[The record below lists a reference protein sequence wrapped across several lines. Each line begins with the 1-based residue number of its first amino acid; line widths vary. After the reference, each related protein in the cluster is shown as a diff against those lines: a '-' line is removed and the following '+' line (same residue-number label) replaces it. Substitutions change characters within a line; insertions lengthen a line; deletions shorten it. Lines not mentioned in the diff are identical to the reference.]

1 MWKKAGPLLSTLCL
15 QVDREQVEV
24 AEFRPQSWERVP
36 GGCGSCRT
44 VLGRR
49 GSRRWKRC
57 GFNPWV
63 RKLPWRRHGNPLQY
77 SCLENRTDRGAW
89 RATVHRVTKSWTQLK
104 QLSMYVG
111 TQTIFKSLSS
121 LRKKKDKIR
130 IFNFVP
136 LFSYCLLFLPTF
148 LKRDLLLLILLP
160 YFHLL
165 KYYCT
170 VASASIFC

>member
-1 MWKKAGPLLSTLCL
+1 MGKNAANVGNVRDARLI
-15 QVDREQVEV
+15 
-24 AEFRPQSWERVP
+24 P
-36 GGCGSCRT
+36 GM
-44 VLGRR
+44 GRSS
-49 GSRRWKRC
+49 GK
-57 GFNPWV
+57 G
-63 RKLPWRRHGNPLQY
+63 HGNPFQH
-77 SCLENRTDRGAW
+77 SCLENPMDRGAW
-89 RATVHRVTKSWTQLK
+89 QATVHRVTKSWTQLK